1 MASTGTVPHEQ
12 EQSKRPDYK
21 PTILDK
27 NVEEN
32 DVTMS
37 SFKIKLLKA
46 LTTTNTHPPKSFLIP
61 TKQLLSGWGEGRGH
75 SGYHTRGTRGV
86 Q

>member
-1 MASTGTVPHEQ
+1 MASTGTVLYEQ

-32 DVTMS
+32 
-37 SFKIKLLKA
+37 
-46 LTTTNTHPPKSFLIP
+46 
-61 TKQLLSGWGEGRGH
+61 GR
-75 SGYHTRGTRGV
+75 YHV
-86 Q
+86 